1 MTGRFEEI
9 RLDGVRTVPLDE
21 RGSTV
26 SVEDFGT
33 PVKGGKALRRWLD
46 ALPDQLAVR
55 RLRALTAAMRRAR
68 SGRGRE
74 IIWMIGAHV
83 IKCGLPPYLIE
94 MMKKG
99 YVTALAMN
107 GAGLIHDAE
116 IAFFGRTSE
125 DVAANLERGI
135 FGFGAETAELLFEA
149 VAAGRRAGTGLGE
162 AVGTA
167 ILKAD
172 APHRDMSLLGQALR
186 LGVPATVHAAIGTD
200 IMIQHPGFDGASW
213 GELSARDF
221 RIFAERVRSLG
232 NAGGVAINA
241 GSAVILPEVFLK
253 AVSVARNLG
262 APFDSITTCNI
273 DMLRHYRPEM
283 NVLARPAAF
292 GGEAIS
298 LTGHHEIMIPLI
310 FSALM
315 S

>member
-1 MTGRFEEI
+1 
-9 RLDGVRTVPLDE
+9 
-21 RGSTV
+21 
-26 SVEDFGT
+26 
-33 PVKGGKALRRWLD
+33 
-46 ALPDQLAVR
+46 
-55 RLRALTAAMRRAR
+55 
-68 SGRGRE
+68 
-74 IIWMIGAHV
+74 
-83 IKCGLPPYLIE
+83 
-94 MMKKG
+94 
-99 YVTALAMN
+99 
-107 GAGLIHDAE
+107 
-116 IAFFGRTSE
+116 
-125 DVAANLERGI
+125 
-135 FGFGAETAELLFEA
+135 
-149 VAAGRRAGTGLGE
+149 
-162 AVGTA
+162 
-167 ILKAD
+167 
-172 APHRDMSLLGQALR
+172 MSLLGQALR